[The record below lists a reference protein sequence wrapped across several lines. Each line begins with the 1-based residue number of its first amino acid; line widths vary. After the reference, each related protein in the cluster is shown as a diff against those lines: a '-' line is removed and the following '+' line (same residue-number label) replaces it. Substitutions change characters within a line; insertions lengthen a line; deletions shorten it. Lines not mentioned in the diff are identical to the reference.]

1 MAVSKV
7 RHKKGL
13 QHGRGGT
20 EGVQA
25 DHFFLAGGMTSPKK
39 ASAKTNKKTGKK
51 LKKTGSKRTMPSKY
65 NRPRGHKTKR
75 R

>member
-1 MAVSKV
+1 MAVGTGSKV
-7 RHKKGL
+7 RHKKGYGGPHTERQSL
-13 QHGRGGT
+13 DQH
-20 EGVQA
+20 
-25 DHFFLAGGMTSPKK
+25 FLVGAGGAKK
-39 ASAKTNKKTGKK
+39 ASGKTNKRTGKK